1 MKLLEDIGN
10 LIKDNN
16 LYATAI
22 AMLFT
27 SFATVLILVV
37 LIEALA
43 ELSSDIDDNKDD
55 SVGL

>member
-1 MKLLEDIGN
+1 MKLLEDIEN

-16 LYATAI
+16 LIATAI